1 METNIVMGATL
12 TVISALILAITFI
25 GARDPKKPW
34 WGGETVMTTLLPCAI
49 CGVIAGL
56 AILVVGF
63 VFNFDMLVSKDIA
76 ISLTLLGAG
85 TVILLL
91 MRIPKRLTAFEAAK
105 QGTQQQEGKPYLA
118 LAGGK

>member
-34 WGGETVMTTLLPCAI
+34 WGGEAVMISILPCAI
-49 CGVIAGL
+49 YGAYTGL
-56 AILVVGF
+56 ALLALGF
-63 VFNFDMLVSKDIA
+63 VFNFDMLGSKDIA

-85 TVILLL
+85 TAILLL
-91 MRIPKRLTAFEAAK
+91 MRIPKRLAAFEAAK
-105 QGTQQQEGKPYLA
+105 QGTQQQEGKSYLA